1 MVVTADGEMR
11 PPVRK
16 EEEEEEERSTGE
28 GGVGGRGMQLS
39 EEMTGSVQLDGLK
52 EEH

>member
-16 EEEEEEERSTGE
+16 EEEEERSTGE